1 MLKIHDEDEE
11 NADYGRVR
19 MYQALRY
26 QKEVGKLDDIKI
38 PCEATVRSV
47 MEQINLIHKPKRK
60 PNGIT
65 KADREARK
73 SDDLL
78 KRDFTAAAPL
88 K

>member
-26 QKEVGKLDDIKI
+26 QEEIGKLDGIKI

-47 MEQINLIHKPKRK
+47 MEQIR
-60 PNGIT
+60 
-65 KADREARK
+65 
-73 SDDLL
+73 
-78 KRDFTAAAPL
+78 
-88 K
+88 